1 MSYDSSAL
9 IAALARFSRLLPTEY
24 EPGDALDELVAA
36 ETEVLGL
43 AGVGVAMVSRG
54 RMRNVKSSSA
64 RVLAAERC
72 QEQRQE
78 GPCVD
83 AHRSGEVVA
92 VGNIAHLSIRWPRY
106 AEVVRRDRIAAV
118 AGIPMR
124 LRDNPIGVVDLY
136 GEQAGNWA
144 ESDLEIA
151 QMLADTAVGYVVNAD
166 RRLRQ
171 HRLTEQL
178 QAALESRVVI
188 EQAKGVLANAYG
200 ITPDE
205 AFALIRR
212 HARTSQLRLQTV
224 AHAIVESGLRV

>member
-9 IAALARFSRLLPTEY
+9 IASLVRFARLLMTEY
-24 EPGDALDELVAA
+24 EPDEALDELVAA

-43 AGVGVAMVSRG
+43 SGVGVAMPSHG
-54 RMRNVKSSSA
+54 RMHMVKSSGE

-72 QEQRQE
+72 QELRQQ

-92 VGNIAHLSIRWPRY
+92 VGNIAHLSMRWPQY
-106 AEVVRRDRIAAV
+106 AETVRRARIAAV

-124 LRDNPIGVVDLY
+124 LRDNPIGAIDLY
-136 GEQAGNWA
+136 GEQAGNWS
-144 ESDLEIA
+144 EPDLEVA

-166 RRLRQ
+166 RRQRQ

-178 QAALESRVVI
+178 QAALESRVII

-212 HARTSQLRLQTV
+212 HARTSQLRLQAV
-224 AHAIVESGLRV
+224 ARAIVESGLRV